1 MRIITLLFC
10 VLIFST
16 LNAQINLKK
25 LKNISVK
32 AETLINSNEL
42 SKSEVIKGLREA
54 LILGSIKATAFA
66 SKPNSFNSDL
76 HIRIL
81 FPDDAKEMKTALLRV
96 GMKSEVDKFEVT
108 LNSAAEEASNFAK
121 DIFIDAIRKM
131 TISDGLTI
139 LKGKD
144 NAATSYLKSQTA
156 DELYLKF
163 KPIVKKAIAKVELT
177 RHWGILSQTYN
188 GLPFTKKI
196 NTDLEDYIVNKAI
209 SGLFI
214 LIEKEEKEIR
224 NNPYARVSD
233 ILKKVFK

>member
-96 GMKSEVDKFEVT
+96 A
-108 LNSAAEEASNFAK
+108 LFAK
-121 DIFIDAIRKM
+121 GIEVV
-131 TISDGLTI
+131 S
-139 LKGKD
+139 
-144 NAATSYLKSQTA
+144 NACGVTASVTQGIEVVAKSQ
-156 DELYLKF
+156 K
-163 KPIVKKAIAKVELT
+163 
-177 RHWGILSQTYN
+177 
-188 GLPFTKKI
+188 
-196 NTDLEDYIVNKAI
+196 
-209 SGLFI
+209 
-214 LIEKEEKEIR
+214 
-224 NNPYARVSD
+224 
-233 ILKKVFK
+233 